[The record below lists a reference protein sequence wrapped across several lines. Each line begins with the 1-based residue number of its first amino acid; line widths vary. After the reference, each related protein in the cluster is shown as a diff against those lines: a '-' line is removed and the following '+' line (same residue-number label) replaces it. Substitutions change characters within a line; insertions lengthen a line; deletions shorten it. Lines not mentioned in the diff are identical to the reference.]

1 MQRRLI
7 APLIAAIFILA
18 TSAFAH
24 HSNSAYQVEK
34 VVALTGTVKSWKW
47 SNPHTWL
54 TLTVQNEKGE
64 LVDWE
69 LEGRA
74 PGVLGRIGWDRTI
87 LKPGEKVTVHMS
99 PAKDGSKVGIIARV
113 TKSDGTIL
121 GNSAPAQ

>member
-74 PGVLGRIGWDRTI
+74 PGVLGRIGWDRSV
-87 LKPGEKVTVHMS
+87 LKAGEKVTVHMS
-99 PAKDGSKVGIIARV
+99 PAKDGSRVGII
-113 TKSDGTIL
+113 
-121 GNSAPAQ
+121 